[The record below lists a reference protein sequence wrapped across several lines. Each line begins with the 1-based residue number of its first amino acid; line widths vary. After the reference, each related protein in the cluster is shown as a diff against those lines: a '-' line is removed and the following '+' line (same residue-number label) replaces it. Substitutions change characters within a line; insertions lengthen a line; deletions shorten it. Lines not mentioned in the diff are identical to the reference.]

1 MAFSEVEMSILSQV
15 AYKHNRPDG
24 AEKQSL
30 YDYLSKENTYNS
42 LIEKLGSDYK
52 AHLDG
57 LLNKLKTNDYHIV
70 KSVNDADGTGFAA
83 FAIAGPDNDVT
94 VVCRGTENFRDI
106 LEDASLTSSLET
118 QQQEQM
124 RKFVEGLEQDGYSSY
139 SFTGHSLGGNLAAYG
154 AIILEHPEQL
164 NTCMT
169 FNAPGFNAG
178 FWRKNKD
185 RIAKVQDRITS
196 FQNERDFVSES
207 MIPVGKVVVLECE
220 GLDFLHVTGWDAH
233 GMNALVP
240 NADGTFIRN
249 HTGLKDI
256 SVLGLLFFG
265 GTVITDVA
273 SGILFPVTAAFNFV
287 KWRKEQ
293 KGNDCR
299 DFSAEAREMMIN
311 AAKETEDEKWWQVSR
326 WDCWYKVDKFFGGLA
341 ADWDRYTGN
350 VDDYYRKL
358 IDMNDASSKEIKQIF
373 EKVYGLDSTCASNLL
388 KRKSDLHSSVCVKL
402 KEICNQIVPKVTVH
416 ENYNIPSRAY
426 LPVQPHKTNKE
437 GERSPEAYNEV
448 MEAFQV
454 ESNARYQ
461 PRNGDT
467 WCNIYVWDVTTAMGC
482 EIPHYY
488 NRFTGAPM
496 TQEECV
502 KKPGSYYEM
511 SASRMTKWLE
521 TYGEQYGWVAC
532 DEATAINSANEGMPT
547 VAVGTNTGH
556 VAMVA
561 PQNEGETGVMISQ
574 AGGSN
579 FNHGKIKNGFGNYQV
594 KYYYHP

>member
-15 AYKHNRPDG
+15 AYRNNRPDG
-24 AEKQSL
+24 AEQQSL
-30 YDYLSKENTYNS
+30 YEYLSKKTNYDYI
-42 LIEKLGSDYK
+42 IEKLGADYK
-52 AHLDG
+52 SHLDNM
-57 LLNKLKTNDYHIV
+57 LAKIADKDYRIV
-70 KSVNDADGTGFAA
+70 KSVNDANGTGFAA
-83 FAIAGPDNDVT
+83 FAVAGPDNDVT
-94 VVCRGTENFRDI
+94 VACRGTENFKDI
-106 LEDASLTSSLET
+106 VEDATLTGSLESM
-118 QQQEQM
+118 QQEQM
-124 RKFVEGLEQDGYSSY
+124 RKFVESLERDGYDSY

-154 AIILEHPEQL
+154 AVILKHPSQL
-164 NTCMT
+164 NSCVT

-178 FWRKNKD
+178 FWRKHKD
-185 RIAKVQDRITS
+185 RIKAVMDRITA

-207 MIPVGKVVVLECE
+207 MIPLGNVVVLECE
-220 GLDFLHVTGWDAH
+220 GWDYLVSSMDAH
-233 GMNALVP
+233 GMGTLVP
-240 NADGTFIRN
+240 GENGTFQRN
-249 HTGLKDI
+249 KTGIKDVSLLGFLFGGFTMITDI
-256 SVLGLLFFG
+256 SSGL
-265 GTVITDVA
+265 
-273 SGILFPVTAAFNFV
+273 LFPVTGAFDFL
-287 KWRKEQ
+287 KWRHEQ

-299 DFSAEAREMMIN
+299 DFSAEARDMMIN
-311 AAKETEDEKWWQVSR
+311 AAKETEEEKWWQVSR

-358 IDMNDASSKEIKQIF
+358 IDMNDASAKEIKAIF
-373 EKVYGLDSTCASNLL
+373 DKVYDLDSTCAREILRH
-388 KRKSDLHSSVCVKL
+388 KDTVQGQVHAKL
-402 KEICNQIVPKVTVH
+402 KQICNAIVPKVTVH
-416 ENYNIPSRAY
+416 ENYSIPKGAH
-426 LPVQPHKTNKE
+426 LPVQPQKTNKE

-454 ESNARYQ
+454 ESSARYQ
-461 PRNGDT
+461 PRDNKT

-488 NRFTGAPM
+488 NRVTGEPM
-496 TQEECV
+496 TQEQAV
-502 KKPGSYYEM
+502 HNPGSYYEM
-511 SASRMTKWLE
+511 NAPRMTTWLE
-521 TYGEQYGWVAC
+521 KYGEKYGWVAC

-579 FNHGKIKNGFGNYQV
+579 FNHGELSDGFGTYQV